1 MFKLTRAQQKL
12 TLEMEV
18 HLMCCVEVQ
27 GMYGKIVQGPSGT
40 DRRTLEKLVELGIL
54 NRDAFG
60 AFIEYTQG
68 PNFRDAVESITDND
82 RLYLEGYYA

>member
-1 MFKLTRAQQKL
+1 MFNLTRAQQRL
-12 TLEMEV
+12 TLEMDR

-54 NRDAFG
+54 NRNAFG
-60 AFIEYTQG
+60 SFIEYTQG
-68 PNFRDAVESITDND
+68 ESFCDALRSINDND
-82 RLYLEGYYA
+82 RAFLEGYYA